1 MWDALHH
8 WIDFR
13 RDAIEFAAVPGT
25 HLADQMFVTRVA
37 LRLKEDVPIVPMSY
51 GPGGDLPDGCLGGTQ
66 IGRQGVSPSSEL
78 FTVYIQLVPMRAIGP
93 DLWKTAGSHFTQVAL
108 HLWGR
113 WCVPDVPGKY
123 RIFSSCSTTK
133 CARFFSMSI
142 PAPPVDR
149 AWPMNLIRDLAARV
163 KSCPRF
169 DERGRCELWVR
180 RCGSRY
186 LRWETVVGARSVAQR
201 QVQEHGVERGLEHLR
216 VIFKDGLEVG
226 ASSTYSGTRIFR

>member
-13 RDAIEFAAVPGT
+13 RDAIEFAAVSGLRLQSPKSLAKTHVILIEIDWTPTAGT

-37 LRLKEDVPIVPMSY
+37 LRLKEDVPMSY

-78 FTVYIQLVPMRAIGP
+78 FTVCIQLVPMRAIGP

-113 WCVPDVPGKY
+113 WCVPDVPG
-123 RIFSSCSTTK
+123 
-133 CARFFSMSI
+133 
-142 PAPPVDR
+142 
-149 AWPMNLIRDLAARV
+149 
-163 KSCPRF
+163 
-169 DERGRCELWVR
+169 
-180 RCGSRY
+180 
-186 LRWETVVGARSVAQR
+186 
-201 QVQEHGVERGLEHLR
+201 
-216 VIFKDGLEVG
+216 
-226 ASSTYSGTRIFR
+226 